1 MRCKTTRLMFLML
14 LSISWH
20 SAVEWTHAEDAAAVV
35 RQTKI
40 QGGLVV
46 HVGCRDGAWTAGL
59 RVNDRYLVQGLETD
73 GTLVDRARRRLL
85 EEGQLGPVSIR
96 HWNGGRLPYADN
108 LVNMLIV
115 EEEFDLTEKEVLRV
129 LAPGGVARM
138 RREGGWKMLTKPW
151 PDDIDEWT
159 HFLHG
164 PDNNAVANDTQVA
177 PPQHLQWTAG
187 PRWGRSH
194 DQLASVSAV
203 VSSGGRIFSIVDEG
217 PVSSVNEPAR
227 WFLVARD
234 AFNGI
239 LLWKRPVSPWE
250 DHMRPFRSGPAELPR
265 RLVAKDEHVYVTLGY
280 GKPVTALD
288 ASTGETIRMY
298 SGTEDAQEIVLC
310 DGKLFVVAG
319 ALRTTIDG
327 TPVPELPEWLIPY
340 PQWVY
345 RQGAKRLVC
354 LDAKTAQVE
363 WRREDDETTNLLPL
377 TLAVGQGRAFFH
389 NEKSVVAA
397 DAKTGE
403 TVWQANRRVSLDRYA
418 WSSPTL
424 VVSDGVVLS
433 GDRTGE
439 EMMDFGEREGRTPR
453 WLVSS
458 GHDLFGGEI
467 VAFSAETGEKLWT
480 APCHESFNAPVDV
493 FVARGQVWSGEVAWN
508 PQPGITQVYDLKTG
522 DVVSKRPPDQEFGR
536 FGHHRCY
543 RAKATVNYVLHS
555 RRGIEFVDM
564 DSDQLLIDRWTRG
577 TCQYGLLPCNG
588 MIYTPPHACA
598 CYVTEQLNGFNALT
612 ARAESGKG
620 KAEEESAFLEGPAYD
635 AACSSLGSGGWP
647 TYRKDGGRSGVTE
660 EAVSSELT
668 QEWSQKLGGE
678 LTAPVVAEGKVFVAQ
693 RNTHTV
699 YAMDASDGTRLWH
712 YSVGAPVDSPPT
724 VCGGRV
730 LFGSADGGV
739 YCLRATDGALAWKR
753 RMATE
758 SSQIVSYGRVESKW
772 PVHGSLL
779 VLPSDEEERTVCG
792 VAGRSVYVD
801 EGMVLF
807 GLDAATGDVRF
818 ERRLYQPSPQMKTLA
833 KTASDGTFRVNVLP
847 DILSTDGSH
856 LFLRNQAFGLDG
868 TPTKKKIPHLYSSA
882 GFLDDSWWHRTYWQY
897 GDDMSS
903 GYGGWINAGN
913 RRISGRIL
921 VQRGDRIFG
930 FGRKEYRKTGS
941 HVGLDAEHHLFSAKV
956 PAFQEPTKK
965 RRGETMAVA
974 SQVQYDWS
982 TEIPF
987 FVRAMV
993 LAGDTLFVA
1002 GPSEI
1007 VDLDAESPKGDVW
1020 LWSHSA
1026 GDGKNLGEFRLPVA
1040 PVFDSFAVSDE
1051 RLYMTTVDGGVACY
1065 Q

>member
-1 MRCKTTRLMFLML
+1 MTRSARML
-14 LSISWH
+14 TLLVACH
-20 SAVEWTHAEDAAAVV
+20 LLALHAFADDAASIINESAI
-35 RQTKI
+35 R
-40 QGGLVV
+40 GGLVV
-46 HVGCRDGAWTAGL
+46 HVGCGDTTWTAGL
-59 RVNDRYLVQGLETD
+59 RINDRYLVQGLETD
-73 GTLVDRARRRLL
+73 ETLVARGQRRLL

-96 HWNGGRLPYADN
+96 HWNGGRLPYADD
-108 LVNMLIV
+108 LVNLLLV
-115 EEEFDLTEKEVLRV
+115 EQGIDLSNREILRA
-129 LAPGGVARM
+129 LAPGGVARV
-138 RREGGWKMLTKPW
+138 RREGDWETLTKSW
-151 PDDIDEWT
+151 PGDIDEWT

-217 PVSSVNEPAR
+217 AVSSVHEPAR

-239 LLWKRPVSPWE
+239 QLWKRPVSPWE

-265 RLVAKDEHVYVTLGY
+265 RLVAHDDCVYVTLGY

-288 ASTGETIRMY
+288 AATGKSIQTY
-298 SGTEDAQEIVLC
+298 SETEDAQEILLC
-310 DGKLFVVAG
+310 DGKLYVVAG
-319 ALRTTIDG
+319 ELRSTIDG
-327 TPVPELPEWLIPY
+327 TPVPELPEWLVPY

-345 RQGAKRLVC
+345 EQGPKRLVC
-354 LDAKTAQVE
+354 VDAGTGEVE
-363 WRREDDETTNLLPL
+363 WAREDDETTNVLPL
-377 TLAVGQGRAFFH
+377 TLAAARGRVFFH
-389 NEKSVVAA
+389 NEKSLVAA

-403 TVWQANRRVSLDRYA
+403 TIWQADRPVSLDRYA

-433 GDRTGE
+433 GDRTAE
-439 EMMDFGEREGRTPR
+439 EMMDFGEREGRAPR

-493 FVARGQVWSGEVAWN
+493 FVARGRVWSGEVAWN

-522 DVVSKRPPDQEFGR
+522 EVVSKRPPDQEFGR

-564 DSDQLLIDRWTRG
+564 ESDQLLLDRWTRG

-598 CYVTEQLNGFNALT
+598 CFVTEQLNGFNALT
-612 ARAESGKG
+612 AKGESGKG
-620 KAEEESAFLEGPAYD
+620 EGEEESAFVEGPAYD
-635 AACSSLGSGGWP
+635 AACSSSGSGNWP
-647 TYRKDGGRSGVTE
+647 TYRNDVARSGATK
-660 EAVSSELT
+660 EALSSELARG
-668 QEWSQKLGGE
+668 WSQKLGGE
-678 LTAPVVAEGKVFVAQ
+678 LTAPVVADGKVFVAQ
-693 RNTHTV
+693 RDTHTV
-699 YAMDASDGTRLWH
+699 FAIDASDGTRVWH
-712 YSVGAPVDSPPT
+712 YSVAAPVDSPPT

-730 LFGSADGGV
+730 LFGSADGRV
-739 YCLRATDGALAWKR
+739 YCLRATDGALVWNR
-753 RMATE
+753 RVAPE

-772 PVHGSLL
+772 PIHGSLL
-779 VLPSDEEERTVCG
+779 ALPSGEEAPMVCG

-801 EGMVLF
+801 GGMVLF

-818 ERRLYQPSPQMKTLA
+818 ERRLYQPSPQTKTLA
-833 KTASDGTFRVNVLP
+833 KTAADGTFRVNVLP

-856 LFLRNQAFGLDG
+856 LFIRNQAFGVDG
-868 TPTKKKIPHLYSSA
+868 APTKKKIPHLYSSA
-882 GFLDDSWWHRTYWQY
+882 GFLDDTWWHRTYWQY
-897 GDDMSS
+897 GADMAS

-913 RRISGRIL
+913 SRISGRIL
-921 VQRGDRIFG
+921 VQRDDRILG

-941 HVGLDAEHHLFSAKV
+941 HVGLDAEHHLFSAKIPTV
-956 PAFQEPTKK
+956 MEPAQK
-965 RRGETMAVA
+965 RRGETAGGNSRVEYA
-974 SQVQYDWS
+974 WS
-982 TEIPF
+982 VEIPF
-987 FVRAMV
+987 YVRAMV
-993 LAGDTLFVA
+993 LAGDTLFSA

-1007 VDLDAESPKGDVW
+1007 VDLDAEIPEGDVW

-1026 GDGKNLGEFRLPVA
+1026 GDGKKLGEVRLPVA

-1051 RLYMTTVDGGVACY
+1051 CLYMTTVDGKVVCY

>member
-20 SAVEWTHAEDAAAVV
+20 LAIEWTRADDAATIV
-35 RQTKI
+35 RESGI
-40 QGGLVV
+40 RGGLVV
-46 HVGCRDGAWTAGL
+46 HAGCGDGARTMGL
-59 RVNDRYLVQGLETD
+59 RVDDKCLVQGLETD
-73 GTLVDRARRRLL
+73 GLLVDRGQRRLL

-96 HWNGGRLPYADN
+96 HWNGGRLPYAGN
-108 LVNMLIV
+108 LVNLLIV
-115 EEEFDLTEKEVLRV
+115 ERGIEVPNEEILRS
-129 LAPGGVARM
+129 LAPGGVARLG
-138 RREGGWKMLTKPW
+138 RDGGWETLTKPW
-151 PDDIDEWT
+151 PTDIDEWT

-217 PVSSVNEPAR
+217 AVSSVHEPAR

-239 LLWKRPVSPWE
+239 QLWKRPVSPWE

-265 RLVAKDEHVYVTLGY
+265 RLVAEEERIYVTLGY

-288 ASTGETIRMY
+288 AATGETIRTY
-298 SGTEDAQEIVLC
+298 SETEDAQEILLC
-310 DGKLFVVAG
+310 DGKLYVVAG
-319 ALRTTIDG
+319 ELRSTIDG
-327 TPVPELPEWLIPY
+327 TSVPELPEWLVPY

-345 RQGAKRLVC
+345 EQGPKRLICV
-354 LDAKTAQVE
+354 DAGTGEVE
-363 WRREDDETTNLLPL
+363 WAREDDETTNVLPL
-377 TLAVGQGRAFFH
+377 TLAAAESRLFFH
-389 NEKSVVAA
+389 NEKTLVAA

-403 TVWQANRRVSLDRYA
+403 TVWQADRPVSLDRYA

-433 GDRTGE
+433 GDRTAE

-522 DVVSKRPPDQEFGR
+522 EVVSKRPPDQEFGR

-577 TCQYGLLPCNG
+577 TCGYGLLPCNG

-598 CYVTEQLNGFNALT
+598 CFVTEQLNGFNALR
-612 ARAESGKG
+612 AKAESGG
-620 KAEEESAFLEGPAYD
+620 GRAEEGSSLLEGPAYGL
-635 AACSSLGSGGWP
+635 ACFSSGSGGWP
-647 TYRKDGGRSGVTE
+647 TYRKDGARSGATKEVL
-660 EAVSSELT
+660 SSELT
-668 QEWSQKLGGE
+668 RGWSLKLGGE
-678 LTAPVVAEGKVFVAQ
+678 LTAPVVADGKVFVAQ
-693 RNTHTV
+693 RDTNTV
-699 YAMDASDGTRLWH
+699 YAVDAYDGKRLWH
-712 YSVGAPVDSPPT
+712 YSVAAPVDSPPT
-724 VCGGRV
+724 VCDGRV
-730 LFGSADGGV
+730 VFGSADGRV
-739 YCLRATDGALAWKR
+739 YCLRAADGALAWQR
-753 RMATE
+753 RVAPE
-758 SSQIVSYGRVESKW
+758 ASQIVSYGRVESKW

-779 VLPSDEEERTVCG
+779 VVPSGGADLTVCG

-801 EGMVLF
+801 GGMVLF
-807 GLDAATGDVRF
+807 GLDAVTGDVRF
-818 ERRLYQPSPQMKTLA
+818 ERRLYQPSPQMKA
-833 KTASDGTFRVNVLP
+833 REKTVSDGTFRVSVLP
-847 DILSTDGSH
+847 DILSTDGSQ
-856 LFLRNQAFGLDG
+856 LFMRNQAFLLDG
-868 TPTKKKIPHLYSSA
+868 TPTKKKVPHLYSSA

-897 GDDMSS
+897 GADMSS
-903 GYGGWINAGN
+903 GYGGWISAGN
-913 RRISGRIL
+913 SRISGRIL

-930 FGRKEYRKTGS
+930 FGRKEYRKSGS

-956 PAFQEPTKK
+956 PTVVEPLQR
-965 RRGETMAVA
+965 RRGETAEGSARVEYA
-974 SQVQYDWS
+974 WS
-982 TEIPF
+982 VEIPF
-987 FVRAMV
+987 FVRAIV
-993 LAGDTLFVA
+993 LAGDTLFTA
-1002 GPSEI
+1002 GPSKI
-1007 VDLDAESPKGDVW
+1007 VDLDAERPEGDVW
-1020 LWSHSA
+1020 LFSHSA
-1026 GDGKNLGEFRLPVA
+1026 IDGRKLSEVRLPVA
-1040 PVFDSFAVSDE
+1040 PVFDSFAVSDGC
-1051 RLYMTTVDGGVACY
+1051 LYMTTVDGKVGCY